1 MNIVISGASK
11 GIGFEVAIKFA
22 SLGHRVLALARNSDK
37 LKQLQ
42 KASPL
47 IDILSID
54 LCNDIGGD
62 SIQTKLNAFS
72 KVDILINNA
81 GQLINKPF
89 LNTSIEEFNLQINAN
104 YLSSI
109 RLIQWTYP
117 YLLKSKASHI
127 VNISSMGGFQGS
139 SKYPGLSGYSASKGA
154 LITLTE
160 CLANEFKEDY
170 ISVNALAL
178 GAVGTEMLAS
188 AFPDYKAPLTPKQM
202 AQYIVDFS
210 INGKQYFNGKIL
222 PVALDNP

>member
-22 SLGHRVLALARNSDK
+22 NLGHRVLALARNSDK

-54 LCNDIGGD
+54 LCNDLGGD

-139 SKYPGLSGYSASKGA
+139 SKYLGLSGYSASKGA